1 MDFSKFLVLCW
12 PGAELKLRLLAH
24 RWPVQGRKLFPKLP
38 MFRINEK
45 LSLSRDFKAHD
56 ELFKLTK
63 SFELPEQ
70 NKNLDQMQNIQHIKR
85 VKHGL
90 FL

>member
-1 MDFSKFLVLCW
+1 
-12 PGAELKLRLLAH
+12 
-24 RWPVQGRKLFPKLP
+24 

-45 LSLSRDFKAHD
+45 LSLSRAFKAHD
-56 ELFKLTK
+56 ELLKLTK
-63 SFELPEQ
+63 SFELPEL